1 MESVKLEIKEVQGQD
16 CYSLQPVCKVPSAV
30 NHCSPLPIWYRSI
43 FLVPCMMVQVQLLIA
58 SPLQDGL
65 STFTDEYPFQK
76 PIVIRDIFVSV
87 CLYAFLN
94 FLKRL

>member
-1 MESVKLEIKEVQGQD
+1 MKLEIKEVQGQD
-16 CYSLQPVCKVPSAV
+16 CYSLQPFCKVPSAV
-30 NHCSPLPIWYRSI
+30 NHCSPFQYGIGAI
-43 FLVPCMMVQVQLLIA
+43 FLVPCMMHMAHVQLLIA

>member
-1 MESVKLEIKEVQGQD
+1 MKLKIKDVQGQD

-30 NHCSPLPIWYRSI
+30 KHCSPFQYGIEVI

>member
-1 MESVKLEIKEVQGQD
+1 MSK
-16 CYSLQPVCKVPSAV
+16 ARTAT
-30 NHCSPLPIWYRSI
+30 HCSQFAKCQVHLIIAAPFQYGIGAI
-43 FLVPCMMVQVQLLIA
+43 FLVPCMMHMAHVQLRIA

>member
-1 MESVKLEIKEVQGQD
+1 MSK
-16 CYSLQPVCKVPSAV
+16 ARTAT
-30 NHCSPLPIWYRSI
+30 HCSQFAKCQVHLIIAAPFQYGIGAI
-43 FLVPCMMVQVQLLIA
+43 FLVPCMMHMAHVQLLIA